1 MEKLMIDSDVLI
13 NWLAKEKENNT
24 NRKLWVAP
32 AAILELGAMEQLLN
46 HMSLLSVFEIR
57 FVLRRKKHKN
67 TEEIERDLNRMGRIL
82 QIETPNEHVLQEADQ
97 LQSKH
102 PLDPFDSV
110 LLAQA
115 MSIGATLISRDN
127 RFLEIAGRYTSSF
140 SPEAYLENILDNHS

>member
-13 NWLAKEKENNT
+13 NWLVKEKENKT

-32 AAILELGAMEQLLN
+32 AAILELGAMEQLQN
-46 HMSLLSVFEIR
+46 HVSLLSVFEIR
-57 FVLRRKKHKN
+57 FVLRRKKRKD

-82 QIETPNEHVLQEADQ
+82 QIETPTQDVLQEADQ

-102 PLDPFDSV
+102 PLDPFDGV

-115 MSIGATLISRDN
+115 MSIKATLISRDN
-127 RFLEIAGRYTSSF
+127 RFLEIAGRYTSSL
-140 SPEAYLENILDNHS
+140 SPEAYLENILDSHS